1 MAWKPNRQNS
11 KTFIKCDKSQNKCFN
26 KLEIL
31 VPSLK
36 TLWEP
41 TPSHWACRGYGST
54 AFPRSGTQW
63 PTITTSDWHRSPR
76 APQGIR
82 KVESRLL
89 LICVFSHAFLRDTS
103 HAQPFLFTPRI
114 QTRIRRV
121 LNGAVKLGQGFA
133 HLLCCNSHRYFL
145 GNICQ
150 CPELLIEVSV
160 TSSWLRKD
168 SPHHH
173 YRATSRTERE
183 NRGTCWFKSLL
194 KPIPLPHSC
203 GVCSHWHHIVCC
215 HQAGGDISMAFSC
228 ERTSADTL

>member
-41 TPSHWACRGYGST
+41 TPSHWACRGYGNT
-54 AFPRSGTQW
+54 TFPRSGTHW
-63 PTITTSDWHRSPR
+63 PTITRSDWHRSPR
-76 APQGIR
+76 APQGMR
-82 KVESRLL
+82 KVEPQFLL
-89 LICVFSHAFLRDTS
+89 VCVFSQAFPRDTS
-103 HAQPFLFTPRI
+103 HAQPFLFTPMI
-114 QTRIRRV
+114 QIHIRRV

-133 HLLCCNSHRYFL
+133 HLLCCNSPRNFWFF

-150 CPELLIEVSV
+150 WPELLIKVSV
-160 TSSWLRKD
+160 ASSWLRKE

-173 YRATSRTERE
+173 YR
-183 NRGTCWFKSLL
+183 
-194 KPIPLPHSC
+194 P
-203 GVCSHWHHIVCC
+203 
-215 HQAGGDISMAFSC
+215 QAEVK
-228 ERTSADTL
+228 ERTGEPADSRPY